1 MKASIKLK
9 LSLFLAAI
17 LLLTVFVL
25 SLLVLQGIERNQ
37 QVQVEQLLAHQ
48 AETANVYFIQS
59 VMSESNKIPEHFLRT
74 KGDAFGQQL
83 ELISGQPVVLYDS
96 NGSIISR
103 RNVPHQSE
111 GVKQTLSYTLENK
124 TAYLVEG
131 ESMYYLTP
139 LRVGNEQLGVVQ
151 FYYSLREHQAFYEEI
166 KQLFIYIGA
175 GVFVLSFLLAYFY
188 FNSIAR
194 SIIRLNDAVG
204 RIREGH
210 FETPVMKRNDEIGE
224 LGAGIAAMSER
235 LKLTMQD
242 KDREREKLALAVQKL
257 SELDQQQ
264 KEFIGNVTHEFKTP
278 LTSIKAFIDLLDMYS
293 DDEELQMTAR
303 SHIASETQRLYEM
316 VEKVLQL
323 SAMQKYD
330 FEYNKE
336 RLEVSQMI
344 GSVLGGLKGK
354 MDKFGLTLVTDLHEA
369 YIEADKDYM
378 NIVLANL
385 LDNAIKYN
393 KPNGHIYVSNVVKG
407 DQVVIEISDT
417 GIGIPSEVTDK
428 IFEAFYTVDKNRSR
442 EHGGAGLGLSLAKRY
457 AETQGGSIAIVK
469 SDANG
474 TTFSLTFLSVI

>member
-1 MKASIKLK
+1 
-9 LSLFLAAI
+9 
-17 LLLTVFVL
+17 
-25 SLLVLQGIERNQ
+25 
-37 QVQVEQLLAHQ
+37 
-48 AETANVYFIQS
+48 
-59 VMSESNKIPEHFLRT
+59 
-74 KGDAFGQQL
+74 
-83 ELISGQPVVLYDS
+83 
-96 NGSIISR
+96 
-103 RNVPHQSE
+103 
-111 GVKQTLSYTLENK
+111 
-124 TAYLVEG
+124 
-131 ESMYYLTP
+131 
-139 LRVGNEQLGVVQ
+139 
-151 FYYSLREHQAFYEEI
+151 
-166 KQLFIYIGA
+166 
-175 GVFVLSFLLAYFY
+175 
-188 FNSIAR
+188 
-194 SIIRLNDAVG
+194 
-204 RIREGH
+204 H

-242 KDREREKLALAVQKL
+242 KDKEREKLALAVQKL

-278 LTSIKAFIDLLDMYS
+278 LTSIKAFIDLLDMYP